1 MCHNG
6 SCVGVVEA
14 GVCVTMVRV
23 LVLLRLV
30 DVSHRVGVVEAGGCV
45 TMVRVLVL
53 LRLVDVSHGVG
64 LVEAGFVSQW
74 FLWRYRLCFI

>member
-30 DVSHRVGVVEAGGCV
+30 Y
-45 TMVRVLVL
+45 
-53 LRLVDVSHGVG
+53 
-64 LVEAGFVSQW
+64 VSQW
-74 FLWRYRLCFI
+74 FVCWCC